1 MPRLAPNAAVEYA
14 RTLRPGLL
22 VTALVCMAAAV
33 LGSRYNGSGLR

>member
-22 VTALVCMAAAV
+22 VTAAAV